1 MCFEE
6 YRRKTIIY
14 NELVTVTQALVDLH
28 KKSRQVLY
36 IQGMLFVQTV
46 LFLSAS
52 LALLSRWIAS

>member
-1 MCFEE
+1 
-6 YRRKTIIY
+6 
-14 NELVTVTQALVDLH
+14 LVTVTQALVDLH
-28 KKSRQVLY
+28 KKSRQVSY